1 MAAGSEEEQDKLVV
15 KLNEHPSLVGAQEA
29 LRAELSRKKEDLRDR
44 VREKQV
50 LLASATRRREEVGVQ
65 LYGLQK
71 TLASIHIAVTK
82 TEDVL
87 AARVEEQEK
96 AKAQLLDAQVSYKD
110 RWSEMNAMQDKLEA
124 CHIDLDNLA
133 STLKQVD
140 SYNDKLKSDIA
151 VSRRATYAMEEII
164 SKAEKG
170 KKDQDFYIAVQ
181 QERLRRYYQRQ
192 ALCRAQFEAQQRETK
207 MAVAALSEFG
217 IEMESINTEKKQ
229 LTDQWKSALI
239 VLGRCDEALQPAL
252 AAWSSQALVDA
263 ASKQREQDLSIQG
276 EKHRYR
282 KDIRLERD
290 KGDTKL
296 ALLKKYGSQIK
307 HLNKRITKVAAKRNT
322 VLQKYAAMM
331 LTMEET
337 ERSEVKVIE
346 KAYLKQCQTIND
358 LETKMLV
365 GLSEQITL
373 ERSAQQ
379 VVQGTLQLRQEIRH
393 EHMMATEIEY
403 ELARIRVDTLTVQS
417 YNQTI
422 SDALASLDDEVQ
434 QKMSLI
440 SKMQAE
446 TRQRHSEIDVKTKEI
461 DKLNKQYDKLTANLV
476 DKSATPFENIVANI
490 RYEIAVK
497 IRASSELQKQW
508 LGIQTEL
515 VSITTE
521 NHALAQ
527 KGRKLDK
534 DRITLEQRKLRL
546 EKDLGT
552 LTKYIKDVDK
562 NVQMKHGIVTNMKE
576 MLTKEN
582 LLLKNSNDLAIQEL
596 QQEALRI
603 EYLRE
608 DCNLEKSDAALL
620 QAMMSP
626 SAILGAM
633 KKEYERLKW
642 ELNALNIQK
651 EKLVAEVQTRASN
664 SRKETAHEPD
674 APEALLTKAC
684 MELKRNIREVNA
696 DASAVDEK
704 MVRLQSQLQTHA
716 DKHVEIDNAITA
728 IQQEQEALRSRLVAA
743 RPVKSFKVLATA
755 IHHRMVKRHQD
766 LQANKWK
773 VAIKVDL
780 DTDWEEA
787 RKKAGILTEVLLSF
801 QDDLPMLW
809 SKFDT
814 MLVQLRL
821 ALEI

>member
-1 MAAGSEEEQDKLVV
+1 MAEGSEEEQDKLVV

-29 LRAELSRKKEDLRDR
+29 LKAELSRKKEDLRDR

-87 AARVEEQEK
+87 ASRVEEQEK

-239 VLGRCDEALQPAL
+239 VLGRCDEALQ
-252 AAWSSQALVDA
+252 ALVDA
-263 ASKQREQDLSIQG
+263 AGKQREQDLSIQG

-337 ERSEVKVIE
+337 ERNEVKVKEERDVLEQDYKVIE

-393 EHMMATEIEY
+393 EHMIATEIEY

-422 SDALASLDDEVQ
+422 SDALASLDEEVQ

-562 NVQMKHGIVTNMKE
+562 NVQMKHGIVTKYVVAT
-576 MLTKEN
+576 LKDLI
-582 LLLKNSNDLAIQEL
+582 LLYSTCFPQAQR
-596 QQEALRI
+596 ALS
-603 EYLRE
+603 
-608 DCNLEKSDAALL
+608 EKRQHEGNVDQGEPPA
-620 QAMMSP
+620 
-626 SAILGAM
+626 
-633 KKEYERLKW
+633 
-642 ELNALNIQK
+642 QK
-651 EKLVAEVQTRASN
+651 
-664 SRKETAHEPD
+664 
-674 APEALLTKAC
+674 
-684 MELKRNIREVNA
+684 
-696 DASAVDEK
+696 
-704 MVRLQSQLQTHA
+704 
-716 DKHVEIDNAITA
+716 
-728 IQQEQEALRSRLVAA
+728 
-743 RPVKSFKVLATA
+743 
-755 IHHRMVKRHQD
+755 
-766 LQANKWK
+766 
-773 VAIKVDL
+773 
-780 DTDWEEA
+780 
-787 RKKAGILTEVLLSF
+787 
-801 QDDLPMLW
+801 
-809 SKFDT
+809 
-814 MLVQLRL
+814 
-821 ALEI
+821 